1 MHQGGAQAMN
11 DVTRRFRTAPDFTRA
26 RSIDAMAAGLG
37 WFSIALGLA
46 ELLMTHGVARASG
59 MQGRENLLRLY
70 GVREIAQGVGLL
82 MARNRTPWLMA
93 RVAGDV
99 LDLVTLAGARNG
111 RATAAMLAVG
121 GATAMDVAATR
132 ALQRNRRRLRPHFD
146 YSSRSGF
153 LKPAE
158 QMRGVAVGKIRE
170 RLGPHRMGSSS
181 AARAPLGGGFG

>member
-1 MHQGGAQAMN
+1 MN

-26 RSIDAMAAGLG
+26 RSTDAMAAGLG

-46 ELLMTHGVARASG
+46 ELLMTHSVARASG

-70 GVREIAQGVGLL
+70 GVREIAQGVGIL
-82 MARNRTPWLMA
+82 MARNRAPWLMA

-99 LDLVTLAGARNG
+99 LDLATLAGARNG
-111 RATAAMLAVG
+111 RAAAAMLAVG

-132 ALQRNRRRLRPHFD
+132 ALQRNRRRQRPHFD

-153 LKPAE
+153 PKPAE
-158 QMRGVAVGKIRE
+158 QMRGVAAGKFRE
-170 RLGPHRMGSSS
+170 RLGPHRMGGS
-181 AARAPLGGGFG
+181 ASATRAPLGGS